1 MGIANKVCDFFE
13 FWYYQYILV
22 TALYMLEFWERA
34 VFSILG
40 VLKTRFKLLA
50 LLLRCMGACPFR
62 RFLFRRFPLPRGR
75 AGRVRIRFR
84 LRVWC

>member
-1 MGIANKVCDFFE
+1 MGIANKVCGFFE

-40 VLKTRFKLLA
+40 AVRCKSKDHRITGSSFDNYLLT
-50 LLLRCMGACPFR
+50 
-62 RFLFRRFPLPRGR
+62 
-75 AGRVRIRFR
+75 II
-84 LRVWC
+84 

>member
-40 VLKTRFKLLA
+40 VVTGKTTV
-50 LLLRCMGACPFR
+50 R
-62 RFLFRRFPLPRGR
+62 RFTISWQWVKSGL
-75 AGRVRIRFR
+75 RICGSAD
-84 LRVWC
+84 VVC

>member
-34 VFSILG
+34 VFSILTSR
-40 VLKTRFKLLA
+40 KTIVAIREP
-50 LLLRCMGACPFR
+50 RVTACPKR
-62 RFLFRRFPLPRGR
+62 PHNPCNCKTAVLTPNPTLFYEDHG
-75 AGRVRIRFR
+75 V
-84 LRVWC
+84 